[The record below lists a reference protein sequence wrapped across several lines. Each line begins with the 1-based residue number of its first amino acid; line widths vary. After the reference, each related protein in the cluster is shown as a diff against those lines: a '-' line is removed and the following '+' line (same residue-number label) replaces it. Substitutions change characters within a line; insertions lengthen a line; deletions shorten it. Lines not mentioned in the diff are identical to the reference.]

1 MKPAPGEG
9 EGGHLGGP
17 SGDLYIYITVKPHK
31 IFKRREDDIRGDF
44 SIDFVQAALGAEV
57 QVPTIA
63 WAKLTIPGGHAK
75 RHDLRLRGK
84 GFSKLR
90 GYGRGDQ
97 HVKVNVL
104 TPTRLSDEQKQL
116 LRKFSESF
124 GKGEDKKGFFE
135 KVFGKDD

>member
-1 MKPAPGEG
+1 M
-9 EGGHLGGP
+9 
-17 SGDLYIYITVKPHK
+17 
-31 IFKRREDDIRGDF
+31 
-44 SIDFVQAALGAEV
+44 QAALGAEV
-57 QVPTIA
+57 QVPTIDGM
-63 WAKLTIPGGHAK
+63 AKLTIPEGTQSGTTF
-75 RHDLRLRGK
+75 RLRGK

-124 GKGEDKKGFFE
+124 GKGGEDKKGFFE